1 MTGSVGP
8 GRRGTQEHLSGAWR
22 TEWGGGGGE
31 GGGGGGARAGP
42 SGGTVFDG
50 PRKQPAVYLL

>member
-22 TEWGGGGGE
+22 TEGGGGGR
-31 GGGGGGARAGP
+31 GGGGWAGP

-50 PRKQPAVYLL
+50 PRKQNAVYLL